1 MQRSRKSVS
10 VSIITPAFNEYD
22 NLERLCEAIVS
33 ALEPTVPDFDILVVD
48 NGSTDG
54 SKQLLAA
61 LREKDPRIGFV
72 SLSRNFGHQGGLIA
86 GLEYSR
92 GDLVIS
98 MDADFQ
104 HPPTVLVELIEKWEE
119 GFDIVGTK
127 RNSTEGTGVIRNAV
141 NRVYYSFLSRLM
153 GNAVDPGQ
161 SDFRLMDRR
170 ALTAL
175 LALPEQNKFI
185 RGLAAWV
192 GFKQAVVE
200 YKPQKRL
207 TGQSK
212 FSSSQLFRFSIS
224 GVTAFSLLPL
234 RLFALIGS
242 LIATLAVLYSLYLL
256 ISTMLI
262 GSEAYPEGWVTLAVG
277 VSFFGG
283 VQLLGIGVLG
293 EYLGRT
299 LEQARDRPAY
309 IVSESSL
316 TNEINPTDQ
325 SR

>member
-192 GFKQAVVE
+192 GFKQAVAE
-200 YKPQKRL
+200 RD
-207 TGQSK
+207 
-212 FSSSQLFRFSIS
+212 S
-224 GVTAFSLLPL
+224 GDP
-234 RLFALIGS
+234 I
-242 LIATLAVLYSLYLL
+242 
-256 ISTMLI
+256 
-262 GSEAYPEGWVTLAVG
+262 
-277 VSFFGG
+277 
-283 VQLLGIGVLG
+283 QGIK
-293 EYLGRT
+293 
-299 LEQARDRPAY
+299 
-309 IVSESSL
+309 
-316 TNEINPTDQ
+316 N
-325 SR
+325 